1 MRKVVVVLTLLF
13 TPWALTSQELNCSV
27 QVLSPQIQGTTD
39 KVIFDALQKSIYEF
53 VNNTKWTKETFQPS
67 EKIECSFLINIT
79 EKLSVDE
86 FRATIQVTS
95 RRPVY
100 KSSYPTPLF
109 NYIDQDFQFKYIES
123 QSLDYSEA
131 TFVSNLTSVLSYY
144 VYVVI
149 GLDYDSFSLNGGTPY
164 FQKAQ
169 TIVNNAQNAQEKGW
183 KAYEGTRNR
192 YWFTEN
198 MLSPAFSPMREC
210 MYKFHRLGLDIM
222 HTTKEPGRQ
231 AIAES
236 LELLRKVHQVKP
248 LSFNMQLFFEAKSAE
263 IINIFSQS
271 FNDEKTKVVNLL
283 DEIDPANSNKYQK
296 ILATGN

>member
-1 MRKVVVVLTLLF
+1 MRKALSLLMIILLAGLA
-13 TPWALTSQELNCSV
+13 PAQELNCTV
-27 QVLSPQIQGTTD
+27 QVLSPQIQGQTD

-67 EKIECSFLINIT
+67 EKIECTFIINIT

-86 FRATIQVTS
+86 FKATLQVIS
-95 RRPVY
+95 RRPAY
-100 KSSYPTPLF
+100 KTSYPSPIL
-109 NYIDQDFQFKYIES
+109 NYLDDEFQFKYIES

-131 TFVSNLTSVLSYY
+131 TFVSNLTSTLAYY
-144 VYVVI
+144 VYVVL
-149 GLDYDSFSLNGGTPY
+149 GLDYDTFSLNGGTPY

-192 YWFTEN
+192 YWYMEN

-210 MYKFHRLGLDIM
+210 MYKYHRLGLDLM
-222 HTTKEPGRQ
+222 QNTKETGRQ

-248 LSFNMQLFFEAKSAE
+248 LSFNMQLFFEAKATE

-271 FNDEKTKVVNLL
+271 FTEEKNKVVNLL

-296 ILATGN
+296 ILASGN